1 MFEIIKASKWGDD
14 KNYQEFLQPKSY
26 NGFAYNYLLTNYQK
40 WTYMAGSEV
49 FAIFI
54 KNSNQNYQKAIFC
67 F

>member
-40 WTYMAGSEV
+40 
-49 FAIFI
+49 
-54 KNSNQNYQKAIFC
+54 
-67 F
+67 